1 MTDRERIQAAFSHL
15 HASPE
20 DLTEVMKMT
29 RENRTRMK
37 LATRRI
43 VTTGLAAVMLLG
55 TGIAG
60 YAIGNSFHNR
70 QQEQLRAQYHVEENP
85 TNDFT
90 EFALSEEASD
100 GRGMTL
106 LSSFHTGDDLKVYV
120 DVSPVEP
127 EEVENC
133 FRFDSQLSDEGWR
146 FLSYDFDIDGVHPIY
161 GTAQIYSPDSEYAVE
176 RERVEETEED
186 VRQRYLREAYD
197 AETKSLTLLC
207 HLFTEDLPEDG
218 SIELHVYSSDNFVPN
233 SETYECI
240 SEIHHDFGTVSVPIT
255 SPEVKTLLFSEPKAL
270 KDETGTM
277 QAEIT
282 GIELSSGSISWL
294 ANIQDAESIFGRF
307 EGDDT
312 ELAAYQQTK
321 IEWIYFLRDAT
332 ADAELIFADGH
343 TVACGGING
352 EHDAEN
358 GSVHLVRN
366 LPDNV
371 NIHDV
376 KAISIFGETY
386 CFDEADG
393 K

>member
-43 VTTGLAAVMLLG
+43 VTAGLAAVMLLG

-90 EFALSEEASD
+90 EFSLLEEASD

-133 FRFDSQLSDEGWR
+133 FRFDSQLSDEGW
-146 FLSYDFDIDGVHPIY
+146 
-161 GTAQIYSPDSEYAVE
+161 
-176 RERVEETEED
+176 
-186 VRQRYLREAYD
+186 
-197 AETKSLTLLC
+197 
-207 HLFTEDLPEDG
+207 
-218 SIELHVYSSDNFVPN
+218 
-233 SETYECI
+233 
-240 SEIHHDFGTVSVPIT
+240 
-255 SPEVKTLLFSEPKAL
+255 
-270 KDETGTM
+270 
-277 QAEIT
+277 
-282 GIELSSGSISWL
+282 
-294 ANIQDAESIFGRF
+294 
-307 EGDDT
+307 
-312 ELAAYQQTK
+312 
-321 IEWIYFLRDAT
+321 
-332 ADAELIFADGH
+332 
-343 TVACGGING
+343 
-352 EHDAEN
+352 
-358 GSVHLVRN
+358 
-366 LPDNV
+366 
-371 NIHDV
+371 
-376 KAISIFGETY
+376 
-386 CFDEADG
+386 
-393 K
+393 